1 MGWKSNERFWGE
13 ICWDKWQRITF
24 NDTREKTKEGILQHS
39 KSKNHQSCG
48 LPWSCERYVDCFA
61 VWLEDDK
68 GSSNVFV
75 VVVVVD
81 DVVVVAEASSGS
93 PRKKDKC
100 EARIWALFTLPVKFA
115 KSSRDNLQRSKP
127 VVGNFSGS
135 RFSSKNCSV
144 IQLSQTWI
152 SRASHAKGSENWMT
166 YF

>member
-1 MGWKSNERFWGE
+1 MVL
-13 ICWDKWQRITF
+13 C
-24 NDTREKTKEGILQHS
+24 ILQHP
-39 KSKNHQSCG
+39 KSKKHQSFV

-68 GSSNVFV
+68 GSSNVV
-75 VVVVVD
+75 VVAVD

-135 RFSSKNCSV
+135 IFSSENCSV

-152 SRASHAKGSENWMT
+152 SRASHAKGSENLMK